1 MLYKICLVFI
11 VFVSDVFAQNDSLQ
25 NVVYPVKVD
34 SITIIGNE
42 ITEPEIILR
51 ELTFKTGDIVTE
63 ENLEYNK
70 DRIYSL
76 GIFTRV
82 DLLINIEDNL
92 NKLIIYVEE
101 SWYIYPIPF
110 AELKD
115 KDWDKIS
122 YGINLIIKNLR
133 GRNETLRGRA
143 AFGFDPSFHI
153 EYYNP
158 LLIPAE
164 NIFFGINLFYID
176 SQNKSHIA
184 EVLYGKTFEQKFI
197 NGSITLGKR
206 FGLFHRLALFATYNY
221 IETPFYIKGISASNQ
236 RIDRMPSI
244 GLQYSY
250 DTRDLAQFPRE
261 GFLGIMKAE
270 AKGLGVNNIKYMIYS
285 LDLREYRKIYESLG
299 SKWRI
304 ASRTASGGDVPYY
317 DYSFLGFNERI
328 RGHYQDESEGN
339 SYYLAS
345 AELNYPL
352 VSDFNIS
359 LDFIPIIPHEL
370 LSYRVALYFQIFADA
385 GTTRLK
391 GQKLSIG
398 NFQSG
403 YGAGFT
409 FLVLPYNLARLEIA
423 FDEYKNMEWIFDLGI
438 SF

>member
-1 MLYKICLVFI
+1 MFYKICFVFI
-11 VFVSDVFAQNDSLQ
+11 AFVSVVFAQNDSLQ

-34 SITIIGNE
+34 SIIIIGNK

-51 ELTFKTGDIVTE
+51 ELTFKAGETVTK
-63 ENLEYNK
+63 ENLDYNE

-82 DLLINIEDNL
+82 DLLISLNDNF
-92 NKLIIYVEE
+92 NKLIIYLEE

-122 YGINLIIKNLR
+122 YGIDLIIKNFR
-133 GRNETLRGRA
+133 GRNEILRGRA
-143 AFGFDPSFHI
+143 AFGFDPSFHV

-158 LLIPAE
+158 LLISSE
-164 NIFFGINLFYID
+164 NIFFKINLFYLH
-176 SQNKSHIA
+176 SQNKSRIA
-184 EVLYGKTFEQKFI
+184 ELLHGKSFEQKFI

-221 IETPFYIKGISASNQ
+221 VETPFYLKGISASNG
-236 RIDRMPSI
+236 RIDRMPSL

-261 GFLGIMKAE
+261 GLFGIISAE
-270 AKGLGVNNIKYMIYS
+270 AKGFGVNDINYMIYS
-285 LDLREYRKIYESLG
+285 LDFREYRKIYGSLG

-304 ASRTASGGDVPYY
+304 ASRIASGDDVPYY
-317 DYSFLGFNERI
+317 DYSYLGFNERV
-328 RGHYQDESEGN
+328 RGHYRDESEGN

-345 AELNYPL
+345 AELNYPIIRDVNL
-352 VSDFNIS
+352 S
-359 LDFIPIIPHEL
+359 LDFIPVIPHEL
-370 LSYRVALYFQIFADA
+370 LSYRIALYFQVFADA
-385 GTTRLK
+385 GTTRFK

-398 NFQSG
+398 NFRSG
-403 YGAGFT
+403 YGAGLT
-409 FLVLPYNLARLEIA
+409 FLVLPYNLARLEFA